1 MLWGAV
7 TAALTA
13 AFYAALLVHPPAPC
27 GADGSFCADPPARAC
42 ARLRAHLGA
51 HLHGQDAARDLLA
64 DAVCDHLADPNPGK
78 PLVLSLHGSPGVGKS
93 YFHQIL
99 AQALYDATDLEDEDA
114 NLDDDAS
121 RRRTLGDGRGG
132 GDAGEPEPPEPSRRT
147 DEGARA
153 RDAADSPRSL
163 SALALAARDG
173 AARAFSLAAAFGGFA
188 GGVGPG
194 PSSAAG
200 SPRPSPSATR
210 SRRLRP
216 RRCPGSDCPGYLL
229 VFGAD
234 YVTSEAR
241 AQARA
246 LRDAVFAHLSRFPES
261 VVVIEEYDKMSCP
274 ARGVLKQLLDKGRD
288 AEVAFHRSVFVLEA
302 NVGFVKIKKTLDERT
317 REKTTREDDTR
328 TSHFSDASLTA
339 DEMTRAQRT
348 LRDVVFERWA
358 SEGCEDRWD
367 TAKAVGA
374 VDHFAP
380 FSPMTRRAVER
391 VIRSQLEERARAKKE
406 AGEVREMTWEEP
418 AVVKFLA
425 SRVEFEGAYAIEGGK
440 EARSTIS
447 RFATRA
453 TTRLAAARGGE
464 GLGGVRVH
472 LWVAPGGREL
482 VASERASDREE
493 GGGGKEEEGG
503 RPRSERASDGP

>member
-1 MLWGAV
+1 
-7 TAALTA
+7 
-13 AFYAALLVHPPAPC
+13 
-27 GADGSFCADPPARAC
+27 
-42 ARLRAHLGA
+42 
-51 HLHGQDAARDLLA
+51 
-64 DAVCDHLADPNPGK
+64 
-78 PLVLSLHGSPGVGKS
+78 VGKS

-99 AQALYDATDLEDEDA
+99 AQALYDATDLEDDDA

-121 RRRTLGDGRGG
+121 RRRTPGDGHGG

-163 SALALAARDG
+163 SALALVARDG

-288 AEVAFHRSVFVLEA
+288 ADVAFHRSVFVLEA
-302 NVGFVKIKKTLDERT
+302 NVGFVKIKKTLDER
-317 REKTTREDDTR
+317 EKTTRESPED

-464 GLGGVRVH
+464 GLRGVRVH

-503 RPRSERASDGP
+503 ATAERARE

>member
-1 MLWGAV
+1 M
-7 TAALTA
+7 
-13 AFYAALLVHPPAPC
+13 
-27 GADGSFCADPPARAC
+27 
-42 ARLRAHLGA
+42 
-51 HLHGQDAARDLLA
+51 
-64 DAVCDHLADPNPGK
+64 
-78 PLVLSLHGSPGVGKS
+78 
-93 YFHQIL
+93 
-99 AQALYDATDLEDEDA
+99 
-114 NLDDDAS
+114 
-121 RRRTLGDGRGG
+121 
-132 GDAGEPEPPEPSRRT
+132 
-147 DEGARA
+147 
-153 RDAADSPRSL
+153 
-163 SALALAARDG
+163 
-173 AARAFSLAAAFGGFA
+173 
-188 GGVGPG
+188 
-194 PSSAAG
+194 
-200 SPRPSPSATR
+200 
-210 SRRLRP
+210 
-216 RRCPGSDCPGYLL
+216 L

-241 AQARA
+241 AQARV
-246 LRDAVFAHLSRFPES
+246 LRDAVFVHLSRFPES

-317 REKTTREDDTR
+317 REKTTREPPED

-464 GLGGVRVH
+464 GLRGVRVH
-472 LWVAPGGREL
+472 LWVAPGGGSSSR
-482 VASERASDREE
+482 ANERATGKRGE
-493 GGGGKEEEGG
+493 GRRRRGATA
-503 RPRSERASDGP
+503 ERARE

>member
-1 MLWGAV
+1 
-7 TAALTA
+7 
-13 AFYAALLVHPPAPC
+13 
-27 GADGSFCADPPARAC
+27 
-42 ARLRAHLGA
+42 
-51 HLHGQDAARDLLA
+51 
-64 DAVCDHLADPNPGK
+64 
-78 PLVLSLHGSPGVGKS
+78 
-93 YFHQIL
+93 
-99 AQALYDATDLEDEDA
+99 
-114 NLDDDAS
+114 
-121 RRRTLGDGRGG
+121 
-132 GDAGEPEPPEPSRRT
+132 
-147 DEGARA
+147 
-153 RDAADSPRSL
+153 
-163 SALALAARDG
+163 
-173 AARAFSLAAAFGGFA
+173 
-188 GGVGPG
+188 
-194 PSSAAG
+194 
-200 SPRPSPSATR
+200 
-210 SRRLRP
+210 
-216 RRCPGSDCPGYLL
+216 
-229 VFGAD
+229 
-234 YVTSEAR
+234 
-241 AQARA
+241 
-246 LRDAVFAHLSRFPES
+246 
-261 VVVIEEYDKMSCP
+261 MSCP

-302 NVGFVKIKKTLDERT
+302 NVGFVKIKKTLDER
-317 REKTTREDDTR
+317 EKTTREPPED

-464 GLGGVRVH
+464 GLRGVRVH

-503 RPRSERASDGP
+503 ATAERARE